1 VAVFIGTFENKI
13 DRKWRVSV
21 PAPFRTILQSNGHQQ
36 FVAFRSFRCRAI
48 EACGPDFME
57 RLNASMNA
65 LDMFSDKQD
74 DLAAVIFGGS
84 QDLPFDSTGRI
95 VLPAHLAEYAG
106 ITDTAAFVG
115 KGPIFQIWEPDALRA
130 HIEEARE
137 RANRNGLTL
146 PMQAGRAVA
155 ETVP

>member
-1 VAVFIGTFENKI
+1 VAVFVGTFENKI
-13 DRKWRVSV
+13 DRKGRVSV
-21 PAPFRTILQSNGHQQ
+21 PAPFRTILHTNGHQQ
-36 FVAFRSFRCRAI
+36 FMAFRSFRCRAI

-57 RLNASMNA
+57 HLNASMNA

-84 QDLPFDSTGRI
+84 QELAFDSTGRI
-95 VLPAHLAEYAG
+95 VLPASLSDYAG

-115 KGPIFQIWEPDALRA
+115 KGPIFQIWEPQALSQ

-137 RANRNGLTL
+137 RARSNGLTL
-146 PMQAGRAVA
+146 PMQGARPPLEPVG
-155 ETVP
+155 